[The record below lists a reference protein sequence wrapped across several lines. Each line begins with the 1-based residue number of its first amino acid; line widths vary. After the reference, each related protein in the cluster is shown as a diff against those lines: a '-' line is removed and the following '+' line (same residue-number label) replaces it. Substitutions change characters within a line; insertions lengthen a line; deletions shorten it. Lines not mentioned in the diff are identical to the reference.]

1 MNQKVSN
8 EKILVVDVHNH
19 LHSYIY
25 EEALSDMDC
34 TVTPYRSSHVSLEK
48 AFEFAIRN
56 SYTCLYLITLDGNIN
71 LGLIKTLFRIKF
83 SSRRIMICSNL
94 FAFHKLNKLSLGTIL
109 FLIALRA
116 SSRFKVFVS
125 DPLLEKRLYKSF
137 CKDKIIFSPDF
148 ILDRELVKP
157 ENSSLGDIP
166 FPIPRGIPII
176 GLFGR
181 LNNKKCIVQLV
192 SSLSSYVLTGS
203 KLKFFFVIAGPYGD
217 LPSSTLESLESL
229 SNSGVVHY
237 HPDFLQEKLLY
248 NLISASHAIWS
259 VQNNFHGSSGIFTRS
274 CAYGIPPI
282 VSTASTLGHV
292 TLKHNLGYCIDVKNF
307 YTSFL
312 RLLDLMQDYS
322 LHAEL
327 AANSLNYSRDKTEQH
342 FRSILSDTIS
352 DLA

>member
-1 MNQKVSN
+1 MNRKVSN

-34 TVTPYRSSHVSLEK
+34 TVTLYRSSHVSLEK

-83 SSRRIMICSNL
+83 SSSRIMICSNL
-94 FAFHKLNKLSLGTIL
+94 FAFYKLNKLSLGTIF

-166 FPIPRGIPII
+166 FLIPRAIPII

-192 SSLSSYVLTGS
+192 SSLSSYVLTGR

-217 LPSSTLESLESL
+217 LPSTTLESLESL

-282 VSTASTLGHV
+282 VSTASTLGNV

-312 RLLDLMQDYS
+312 RLLDLMQDSS
-322 LHAEL
+322 LHSEL

-342 FRSILSDTIS
+342 FRSILSNTIS